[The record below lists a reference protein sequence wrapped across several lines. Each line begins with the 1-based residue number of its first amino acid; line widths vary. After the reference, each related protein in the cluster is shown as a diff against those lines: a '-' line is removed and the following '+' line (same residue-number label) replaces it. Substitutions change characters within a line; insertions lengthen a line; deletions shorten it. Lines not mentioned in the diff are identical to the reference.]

1 MANIV
6 ELRQMSPDK
15 INELLEN
22 AREEM
27 FNLRFQ
33 KAGMRLENNVRLRQ
47 VRREIAQLETVKH
60 TRQLAID
67 AAAAQPEIA
76 AALEGR
82 DYQANARF
90 VYEDSAYRV
99 EFLDKNGK
107 QFATAQVDLNKARP
121 KGRAAR
127 AAKKE
132 PQLVISHEVRG

>member
-15 INELLEN
+15 IGELLED

-33 KAGMRLENNVRLRQ
+33 KAGMRLENNAQLRK

-60 TRQLAID
+60 TRELAI
-67 AAAAQPEIA
+67 AAAAAHPAIA
-76 AALEGR
+76 AALSGR

-90 VYEDSAYRV
+90 VYEESLYRV
-99 EFLDKNGK
+99 DFQTKDGK
-107 QFATAQVDLNKARP
+107 DIATAQVDLNKRQP

-127 AAKKE
+127 NAKK
-132 PQLVISHEVRG
+132 PQLVVSHEVRG